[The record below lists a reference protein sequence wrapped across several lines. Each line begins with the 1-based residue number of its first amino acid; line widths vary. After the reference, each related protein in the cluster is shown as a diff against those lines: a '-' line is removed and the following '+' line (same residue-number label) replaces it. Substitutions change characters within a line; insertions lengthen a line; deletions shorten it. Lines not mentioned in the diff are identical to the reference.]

1 MTRAAFL
8 LCYVAN
14 VILAVVSLAILPER
28 VAIHFGWGGMPDNWA
43 SSSAN
48 TLFLIGLQTALFL
61 TLFFSPRLAVII
73 PARFVN
79 LPHKEFW
86 LAPENRARFQAKF
99 TAFMHRFGTIL
110 FVFLFVAGL
119 LSIQANLS
127 NPVRLQERPLFVCL
141 ALFLAYTLAWVIVF
155 FRGFRLPDPSQ
166 R

>member
-1 MTRAAFL
+1 MPRATFI

-43 SSSAN
+43 SSSFN
-48 TLFLIGLQTALFL
+48 TLFLIGLQTVLFL
-61 TLFFSPRLAVII
+61 TLYFSPRLVGIV
-73 PARFVN
+73 PARYIN

-99 TAFMHRFGTIL
+99 TALMHCFGAAL
-110 FVFLFVAGL
+110 FVFLFAVGW

-127 NPVRLQERPLFVCL
+127 QPVRLQERPLFILL
-141 ALFLAYTLAWVIVF
+141 ALFLAYTLAWVVVF
-155 FRGFRLPDPSQ
+155 FRSFRLPE
-166 R
+166 